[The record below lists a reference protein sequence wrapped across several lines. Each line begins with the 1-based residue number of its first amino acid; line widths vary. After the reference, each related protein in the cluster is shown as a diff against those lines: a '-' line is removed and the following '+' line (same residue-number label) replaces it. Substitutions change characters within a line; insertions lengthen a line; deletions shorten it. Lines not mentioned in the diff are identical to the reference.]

1 MAVAEHMENLSQ
13 ANENLEKALSIAISF
28 MTEDMRKAYLESK
41 EKRQL
46 EKAMEKEKAEAIGE
60 LS

>member
-1 MAVAEHMENLSQ
+1 MENLSQ